1 MTERPYWKPE
11 PKLLGWAFWSLLIPA
26 AVWILGVVVYGAEAM
41 KAQALVWTKQ
51 GIGSLLMVIGGEAGT
66 LFTAMEVYRKSQTG
80 DANAW
85 DWSGLFV
92 SLVSTLG
99 VLFVVFTRQTD
110 IDAAWVPFV
119 RTWGPL
125 VLLLCSGLDF
135 YANVAELGFYRASF
149 ERRWEKWNEGRWT
162 HEQRE
167 RNRLRELSEPAAA
180 PAPEK
185 EDLPR
190 RRATAS
196 EKTAILAQLDGGR
209 AELTADSFN
218 IALEAAGYEP
228 DPQGTAR
235 YWANKAREGVL

>member
-11 PKLLGWAFWSLLIPA
+11 PKLWDWAFWSLLLPA

-66 LFTAMEVYRKSQTG
+66 LFTAMEVYRKSQID

-110 IDAAWVPFV
+110 ISAAWVPFV

-149 ERRWEKWNEGRWT
+149 ERRWEKWNEGRWG

-167 RNRLRELSEPAAA
+167 RNRLRELSEPA
-180 PAPEK
+180 PEQPK
-185 EDLPR
+185 PQR

-196 EKTAILAQLDGGR
+196 EKAVILSNLDGKR
-209 AELTADSFN
+209 AELDADSFN
-218 IALEAAGYEP
+218 AALEAAGYEP
-228 DPQGTAR
+228 DPPSTAR
-235 YWANKAREGVL
+235 YWAKKGKEGTL